1 MSEVVLGARVNVP
14 TPFGDASMLIPP
26 GTQSG
31 QTFRLRGKGIPHLK
45 GVGRGDEFVTI
56 HVVTP
61 QNVDT
66 RTSELF
72 REIAR
77 LNPEDPRKH
86 LFVKTEKTVIDE

>member
-1 MSEVVLGARVNVP
+1 MSEAVLGSKISVP
-14 TPFGDASMLIPP
+14 TSFGEASMLIPA

-31 QTFRLRGKGIPHLK
+31 QTFRLRGKGIPHMK
-45 GVGRGDEFVTI
+45 GVGRGDQFVT
-56 HVVTP
+56 VRVATP

-77 LNPEDPRKH
+77 LNPVDPRSH
-86 LFVKTEKTVIDE
+86 LFHAPAQETS